1 MQPYCPV
8 ARGGNLIIL
17 KIQELIGWYVIR
29 QDIVAVSLQ
38 HGREDDAVEHDVV
51 LTDEVNETCLWILP
65 PLLPCTP
72 FLWLCIAKL
81 LGVGDVADRSI
92 KPNIEHLAFCSLYR
106 NRNTPIQV
114 AGHRT
119 RLQVHI
125 QPALAL
131 SVNIGT
137 PLLVTFQ
144 DPLLQP
150 VLILAQWEIPVLGRL
165 LDESMTRVVLIGRV
179 DQLFWREGS
188 TTFLALVAVCSFCTA
203 ARAGTH
209 DVTVGKELAGNLI
222 AELLFYFLFQNTLIV
237 KSTEE
242 IRSKLIVNLRSCA
255 AVNIKGDTEI
265 LEALLDEVVIAIHY
279 FLYGNAFLLGT
290 DGDRYTMLVATADEN
305 NVLLFKAKIAYVDI
319 GWHINTCQ
327 VADMHTTVSVRQCCR
342 NSGTFEILLFH
353 IS

>member
-1 MQPYCPV
+1 MFNLLLHILELSDSLLVNLLQFAAGRNHAAPVLLGELESTVYEVTINGNQLRVIALLEILPGKVVVLGLWSVGCQYIAQDILLAWQIYEILVQPYCPV
-8 ARGGNLIIL
+8 ARGRNLIIL

-81 LGVGDVADRSI
+81 LGVGDVADWSI
-92 KPNIEHLAFCSLYR
+92 KPNIENLAFCSLYR

-119 RLQVHI
+119 RLQIHI

-150 VLILAQWEIPVLGRL
+150 VLILAQWEIPVLGRF
-165 LDESMTRVVLIGRV
+165 LDEAMTRVVLIGRV
-179 DQLFWREGS
+179 DQLFWREGR
-188 TTFLALVAVCSFCTA
+188 TTLLTLVAVCTFCTA
-203 ARAGTH
+203 ARTGTH

-222 AELLFYFLFQNTLIV
+222 AELLFYFLFQNALIV

-242 IRSKLIVNLRSCA
+242 I
-255 AVNIKGDTEI
+255 
-265 LEALLDEVVIAIHY
+265 
-279 FLYGNAFLLGT
+279 
-290 DGDRYTMLVATADEN
+290 
-305 NVLLFKAKIAYVDI
+305 
-319 GWHINTCQ
+319 
-327 VADMHTTVSVRQCCR
+327 
-342 NSGTFEILLFH
+342 
-353 IS
+353 